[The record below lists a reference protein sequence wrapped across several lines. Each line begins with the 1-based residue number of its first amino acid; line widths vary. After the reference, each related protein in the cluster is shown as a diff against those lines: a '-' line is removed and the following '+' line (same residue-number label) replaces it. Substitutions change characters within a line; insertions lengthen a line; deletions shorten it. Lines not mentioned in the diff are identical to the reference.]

1 MNRQIFAFTTAIA
14 LAATTIA
21 GPLNAKGQ
29 MKAGDETVQSLAEM
43 RRLVSESTDARAFLA
58 CAILSK
64 KLSMDD
70 VYGMFVRKAGTL
82 TDDSDALILAL
93 AYMAGAMETDLME
106 LSQVD
111 EDGQGLALLYSQK
124 CMPELLPK

>member
-1 MNRQIFAFTTAIA
+1 MNRQTFAFTTAIA
-14 LAATTIA
+14 LALLTLS

-29 MKAGDETVQSLAEM
+29 MKAGDETAQSLIEM
-43 RRLVSESTDARAFLA
+43 RRLVSENTDARTFLG
-58 CAILSK
+58 CAVLSK

-93 AYMAGAMETDLME
+93 AYMTGAMETDLME

-111 EDGQGLALLYSQK
+111 QDGQGLAFLYSQK